1 MYQVFF
7 PHQVLNDGNDNTKE
21 TKEETSEIDVKEKN
35 LQKEEIDANCTELT
49 NDEERLSSCDTG
61 YNSEEEHKISE
72 GTVISTDEVKDEEH
86 MEEIMVD
93 DVFVCEDEDSD
104 LDNSTFVPEIEITKD
119 EGIVLT
125 KPDIFED
132 VSLEIENKEGIEE
145 NADLDQTMSDK
156 KVIEEE
162 ENIKEESSDVE
173 NEEDTLKAEIV
184 CPSEKFSVED
194 LYTEEPRVTINFD
207 YDEEASF
214 INTCIYI

>member
-1 MYQVFF
+1 
-7 PHQVLNDGNDNTKE
+7 
-21 TKEETSEIDVKEKN
+21 
-35 LQKEEIDANCTELT
+35 
-49 NDEERLSSCDTG
+49 
-61 YNSEEEHKISE
+61 
-72 GTVISTDEVKDEEH
+72 
-86 MEEIMVD
+86 
-93 DVFVCEDEDSD
+93 
-104 LDNSTFVPEIEITKD
+104 
-119 EGIVLT
+119 
-125 KPDIFED
+125 
-132 VSLEIENKEGIEE
+132 
-145 NADLDQTMSDK
+145 MSDK

>member
-1 MYQVFF
+1 M
-7 PHQVLNDGNDNTKE
+7 
-21 TKEETSEIDVKEKN
+21 
-35 LQKEEIDANCTELT
+35 T

-86 MEEIMVD
+86 MEEIMMDDD

-104 LDNSTFVPEIEITKD
+104 LDNSTFVPEKEITKD

-156 KVIEEE
+156 EVIEEE

-214 INTCIYI
+214 TNTCI